1 MQPIDLTKYECVQKL
16 QVGKRCK
23 IYRLRDKVTQE
34 IFTAQIFIPELDEYK
49 NDIIHRAQFI
59 LSLSHPSIIKFIG
72 YSPFDFNSRDHLT
85 LITEHLKYGTL
96 ENILELEERS
106 RCPNNWCYTKKVIN
120 IFGIASGMSYLHSQG
135 IIHGNLQ
142 PTNILEDN
150 NLYPKICNFGFS
162 FFDKEEI
169 NPIQSVRVTYRS
181 NIYAAPDII
190 RKRRELSPEC
200 DVYSFGMIVYTL
212 ITGKIPFKEDL
223 HENTFRVFT
232 KIIRGMRPEIDPEVP
247 NCYKELISRCWSDD
261 PSDRPTFDE
270 IVEVIKNNTE
280 EFVTEYGDI
289 EEFKDYIKYIES
301 NGQKRAFI
309 DNNIYGD
316 DDNDDEIDEYN
327 DEPLFLDVKTL
338 DLKDYEKREKIGFG
352 GFGKVYKI
360 NEIKTGRF
368 YACKFPKKIISEK
381 TKHTETSQSFIQE
394 VEIHASLSH
403 PSIVNFIGYSGTN
416 FKKKLKPAIIIEYLK
431 NDSLEKLLEL
441 ERLGFKSEVWDDTM
455 RLINIYGIA
464 ASMKY
469 LHSHDIIHRDLKPD
483 NVILDYYLFPKLSD
497 FGFSV
502 KIECDEYIDKDIVG
516 TPSFISPEIYQQV
529 KYTKWG
535 DVYAFGMLVY
545 EIMNKKFPFNGK
557 KDYEIMNMINMK
569 KHVPE
574 IDHEKVPKRYIELI
588 EACLNEDPHERP
600 TFEQIVE
607 DLKDDE
613 EFITENVDMKKF
625 EEFIKFI
632 EKGGSKTCITQDFP
646 FHMIDL
652 QSVEKEFKENQLFLL
667 GRVGFHNLNKYEK
680 QDKIRNCAVSS
691 VYKVKDRMSGKF
703 YSAKIANVIQNY
715 SEEEM
720 KDISREVEQLKEMKH
735 PSIQRIVGFSIF
747 DFDGQLKPVVIGE
760 YSTDRTLSDI
770 IQTER
775 KGQIYPG
782 WNDTKRLINIYG
794 IASGMLY
801 LHSHGVLHPQISTKN
816 IYVDKSLYPK
826 LSEIGNFIQ
835 VENSRSV
842 ANLSARERGINPISI
857 APEVFKSKNPSEMSD
872 VYSYSFIVYE
882 IMTNKIPF
890 HTVPNL
896 SDLYKEVVVKK
907 SRPSLN
913 NKQLPNIYKQ
923 FIEACWSEDPENRPS
938 FDVIVNNLEKNQE
951 FITNRIDKK
960 EYFNYIKYL
969 RKKIRK
975 SNRTASCNIT

>member
-1 MQPIDLTKYECVQKL
+1 MICSNFKHAKKAEYSIFVTEKGMVIFVNDKQNPKAYEPI
-16 QVGKRCK
+16 
-23 IYRLRDKVTQE
+23 KVTE
-34 IFTAQIFIPELDEYK
+34 EGMVISV
-49 NDIIHRAQFI
+49 ND
-59 LSLSHPSIIKFIG
+59 
-72 YSPFDFNSRDHLT
+72 
-85 LITEHLKYGTL
+85 EHLLKV
-96 ENILELEERS
+96 EL
-106 RCPNNWCYTKKVIN
+106 
-120 IFGIASGMSYLHSQG
+120 
-135 IIHGNLQ
+135 
-142 PTNILEDN
+142 
-150 NLYPKICNFGFS
+150 
-162 FFDKEEI
+162 
-169 NPIQSVRVTYRS
+169 
-181 NIYAAPDII
+181 
-190 RKRRELSPEC
+190 
-200 DVYSFGMIVYTL
+200 
-212 ITGKIPFKEDL
+212 
-223 HENTFRVFT
+223 
-232 KIIRGMRPEIDPEVP
+232 
-247 NCYKELISRCWSDD
+247 LISVIEEGIVICFKLEQFSKTED
-261 PSDRPTFDE
+261 PSARPTFDE
-270 IVEVIKNNTE
+270 IAEMIKNKAE
-280 EFVTEYGDI
+280 EFVTEYGDL
-289 EEFKDYIKYIES
+289 EEFKDYINFIES
-301 NGQKRAFI
+301 SGQERAFI
-309 DNNIYGD
+309 DDNIYGD
-316 DDNDDEIDEYN
+316 DDDDDEVDEYN

-338 DLKDYEKREKIGFG
+338 DLQNFEKREKIGFG

-381 TKHTETSQSFIQE
+381 TKYTATSQSFIQE
-394 VEIHASLSH
+394 VEIHAILSH

-502 KIECDEYIDKDIVG
+502 KIDCDEYIDKDIVG

-545 EIMNKKFPFNGK
+545 EIMNKKFPFSGK
-557 KDYEIMNMINMK
+557 KDHEIMNLINMK
-569 KHVPE
+569 KHIPE
-574 IDHEKVPKRYIELI
+574 IDHEKVPERYIELI
-588 EACLNEDPHERP
+588 EACLNEDPYERP
-600 TFEQIVE
+600 TFEKIVE
-607 DLKDDE
+607 DLKNDE
-613 EFITENVDMKKF
+613 EFITANVDKKKF

-632 EKGGSKTCITQDFP
+632 EKGGSKACITHDFP

-652 QSVEKEFKENQLFLL
+652 QSVEKEFKESQHFLL
-667 GRVGFHNLNKYEK
+667 GKVGFLNLKKYEK
-680 QDKIRNCAVSS
+680 QDKIKNYAVSS
-691 VYKVKDRMSGKF
+691 VYKVKDRMSGKI

-720 KDISREVEQLKEMKH
+720 KDISKEVEQLKEMKH

-747 DFDGQLKPVVIGE
+747 DFNDQLKPVVIGE
-760 YSTDRTLSDI
+760 YSTDRTLRDI

-801 LHSHGVLHPQISTKN
+801 LHSHGVLHPKISTKN
-816 IYVDKSLYPK
+816 IYVDESLYPK
-826 LSEIGNFIQ
+826 LSEIGTFIQ

-857 APEVFKSKNPSEMSD
+857 APEVFKSKNASEMSD

-882 IMTNKIPF
+882 IMTNEIPF
-890 HTVPNL
+890 KTVQNL
-896 SDLYKEVVVKK
+896 NDLYNEVVVKK
-907 SRPSLN
+907 SRPSLS
-913 NKQLPNIYKQ
+913 NKQLPEIYKQ
-923 FIEACWSEDPENRPS
+923 LIETCWSEDPESRPS
-938 FDVIVNNLEKNQE
+938 FDVIVDNLEKNQE
-951 FITNRIDKK
+951 FITNKINKK
-960 EYFNYIKYL
+960 EYFKYVNNL
-969 RKKIRK
+969 RNNIQK
-975 SNRTASCNIT
+975 SDRISFCNIT